1 MALKNFDVGVS
12 LRRELELIKEARC
25 VWVLRGFTQ
34 GEKTSLKHQF
44 LHARLFLRGYSLG
57 MLSYLT
63 ICRVNNMSNINK

>member
-34 GEKTSLKHQF
+34 GEKNLSQTPISVCKVVLESLQSW
-44 LHARLFLRGYSLG
+44 YP
-57 MLSYLT
+57 
-63 ICRVNNMSNINK
+63 

>member
-34 GEKTSLKHQF
+34 GEKNLSHTPISICKVVLE
-44 LHARLFLRGYSLG
+44 RLQSWYP
-57 MLSYLT
+57 
-63 ICRVNNMSNINK
+63 